1 MALTDKDYAR
11 GQGGGGVVPLLA
23 HAVGKPAGAL
33 CLELSEPA
41 AEVALLAAL
50 PKLWA
55 MRDANNAWQ
64 LVRYLLPMLAEL
76 RRRLT
81 EARDALRKLHA
92 ALPPPP
98 ADAAPL
104 SAVAVGRMLLAMA
117 AEGSEHPGA
126 AAARHAA
133 PKVSEAVGQW
143 QRAGIADALSMIA
156 SDLALQAHTLTGH
169 LRRALPLAQG
179 AELLQGVALM
189 SPPAAVLVLA
199 SAPRLERFRKLAATG
214 GIDGVSPFP
223 GTNQVQAGVGIGL
236 ISGAA
241 CNPPAAQA
249 TAGSTSAPRPR
260 WAQLLAQQ
268 LLTTLWRLHSCG
280 VIPMPAAPTIG
291 PPACGLSAAQLSS
304 SGLSAAFDPQL
315 SAEGRLAGVP
325 RDESPELHSASASR
339 RAATG
344 SRVPRPAQPYSGADG
359 TLPPRALSTRAAGAS
374 MPTFTMA
381 ATQSQQSRRM
391 PQGALQRL
399 GAGGKLP
406 TAGKL
411 PFRTLIGRPPSRE
424 SSLANSCAYGESGHA
439 GSAFA
444 PAPASGGRQS
454 AIRSTL
460 GLTHSLSAPG
470 YF

>member
-1 MALTDKDYAR
+1 
-11 GQGGGGVVPLLA
+11 
-23 HAVGKPAGAL
+23 
-33 CLELSEPA
+33 
-41 AEVALLAAL
+41 
-50 PKLWA
+50 
-55 MRDANNAWQ
+55 
-64 LVRYLLPMLAEL
+64 
-76 RRRLT
+76 
-81 EARDALRKLHA
+81 
-92 ALPPPP
+92 
-98 ADAAPL
+98 
-104 SAVAVGRMLLAMA
+104 
-117 AEGSEHPGA
+117 
-126 AAARHAA
+126 
-133 PKVSEAVGQW
+133 
-143 QRAGIADALSMIA
+143 
-156 SDLALQAHTLTGH
+156 
-169 LRRALPLAQG
+169 
-179 AELLQGVALM
+179 M

-223 GTNQVQAGVGIGL
+223 GTNQVPAGVGIGL

-280 VIPMPAAPTIG
+280 VIPMPEPPTIG

-315 SAEGRLAGVP
+315 SAEGRLAGVGHASAA
-325 RDESPELHSASASR
+325 DGLLEMSSAAEMLSASASR
-339 RAATG
+339 RAGAG
-344 SRVPRPAQPYSGADG
+344 SRGPRSAQPYSGADG
-359 TLPPRALSTRAAGAS
+359 TLPPRAASTRAAGAS

-381 ATQSQQSRRM
+381 ATQSQQARRM

-411 PFRTLIGRPPSRE
+411 PFRTLIGRPPSSE
-424 SSLANSCAYGESGHA
+424 SSLANACAYGESGHA
-439 GSAFA
+439 GSTFA